1 MRTEPPTIVA
11 HILPFPSIGGT
22 EQATLRVMKAVEPH
36 GYSPLAILLEPT
48 KILGEF
54 FEAAGRR
61 TIAWPAPQ
69 PSLRHGPAF
78 LRASRK
84 LANELQRL
92 GVGLIHCADVLAAWH
107 VSLAGR
113 LARIPVI
120 CHVRNRHDSVSRR
133 DRIFLAPVSHW
144 AFVSQ
149 DSWNRFGYR
158 VPRSKGTV
166 IYDGL
171 DVLPSDREQSERD
184 RAAIRSE
191 FEISREEI
199 VIGMLARVTPQK
211 DYDTL
216 VAAAKRVV
224 DVNPAVRFMICG
236 DHSSTPES
244 REHFAYVRG
253 RIEQE
258 GLSRKFVFTGF
269 RNDVRRLLQAFDVSV
284 LSTHQE
290 GLPLVLLEAMAES
303 KPLVATAVDGVPEL
317 VSDGVNGFLVAHG
330 DAEALAARVLE
341 LMKNPELRAR
351 LGEAGRSTVLK
362 KFTAKQFS
370 ESLAWM
376 YARFAKSAR

>member
-1 MRTEPPTIVA
+1 M
-11 HILPFPSIGGT
+11 
-22 EQATLRVMKAVEPH
+22 
-36 GYSPLAILLEPT
+36 
-48 KILGEF
+48 
-54 FEAAGRR
+54 
-61 TIAWPAPQ
+61 
-69 PSLRHGPAF
+69 
-78 LRASRK
+78 
-84 LANELQRL
+84 
-92 GVGLIHCADVLAAWH
+92 
-107 VSLAGR
+107 
-113 LARIPVI
+113 
-120 CHVRNRHDSVSRR
+120 
-133 DRIFLAPVSHW
+133 
-144 AFVSQ
+144 
-149 DSWNRFGYR
+149 
-158 VPRSKGTV
+158 